1 MTLEEKLNL
10 NIALDDI
17 EIIAIYKSIN
27 IEDEFYFHL
36 LLLCIDKID
45 MAYKEKLLSDNMI
58 ILLNDIKENNLITNR
73 DRMLFIDEKIN
84 DIFFHNGY
92 KINSESNNCRD
103 KIDIVNKSD
112 NFGLFFNKIISEMD
126 ETEVFLWHKIITIFR
141 TVNQN
146 KMSKKFTTEVSD
158 IIKKIGHDKY
168 KDTFIK
174 LIEHI
179 IHMDV
184 TIKNTIE
191 QNNYLEEY
199 IFVDTSNI
207 NIVRALIMSS
217 FFIFDFTISSELNKL
232 TQKCY
237 EKNKTTRQPHSKL
250 LGNTCIYLLGE
261 CSNIESVFTLYSLFE
276 FIKDGAARKK
286 IKIYINKIS
295 VDMKIN
301 VHDLED
307 ICVPYFGLT
316 I

>member
-27 IEDEFYFHL
+27 SEDEFYFHI

-58 ILLNDIKENNLITNR
+58 ILLNDIKENNLIKNR

-92 KINSESNNCRD
+92 KFDSKSNNCIDR
-103 KIDIVNKSD
+103 IDIVNKSD

-126 ETEVFLWHKIITIFR
+126 ESEVFLWHKIITIFR

-146 KMSKKFTTEVSD
+146 KMTKKFMSEASD
-158 IIKKIGHDKY
+158 IIKKIGHDRY
-168 KDTFIK
+168 KHIFIK

-179 IHMDV
+179 IHMDI

-191 QNNYLEEY
+191 KNNYLEEY

-207 NIVRALIMSS
+207 NIVRGLIISS
-217 FFIFDFTISSELNKL
+217 FFIFDFSISLELNKL

-237 EKNKTTRQPHSKL
+237 EKNKTTRLPHSKL
-250 LGNTCIYLLGE
+250 LGNICIYLLSE
-261 CSNIESVFTLYSLFE
+261 CSNIDSVFTLYSLSE
-276 FIKDGAARKK
+276 FIKDRAVRKK

-307 ICVPYFGLT
+307 ICVPCFGLS